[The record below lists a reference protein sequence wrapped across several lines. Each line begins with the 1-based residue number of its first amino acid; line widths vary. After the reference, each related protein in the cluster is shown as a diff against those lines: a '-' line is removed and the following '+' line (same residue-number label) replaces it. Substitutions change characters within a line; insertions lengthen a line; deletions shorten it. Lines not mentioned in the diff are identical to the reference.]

1 MNEFKPKRPM
11 ILISPSILAAD
22 FSALGEDVAKIEYAA
37 DYLHIDVMDGHFVPN
52 LSLGPQVVG
61 SLRKRSGLIFD
72 VHLMITD
79 PEKYADAFIDAGAD
93 IVTFHIEAVDDPARV
108 IEKIRSRGVKAG
120 IAISPDTPAE
130 AVFPFLP
137 SVKMV
142 LVMTVYPGFGGQKL
156 IEGMTGKISAVRYE
170 AETRGLDLDIEVDGG
185 IGAKNVGLLTSA
197 GANVIVAGSSVFKAE
212 DPAEAVEEIRD
223 AAEASFS
230 PEQF

>member
-93 IVTFHIEAVDDPARV
+93 IVTFHLEAVDDPERV

-130 AVFPFLP
+130 AVFPFLS

-156 IEGMTGKISAVRYE
+156 HSEVAEKIRKLREIGYTGEIEA
-170 AETRGLDLDIEVDGG
+170 DGG
-185 IGAKNVGLLTSA
+185 ITEENLSMLEENGLS
-197 GANVIVAGSSVFKAE
+197 VAVMGTSVFHSENPGETIQRLKKTGKKNGH
-212 DPAEAVEEIRD
+212 EE
-223 AAEASFS
+223 
-230 PEQF
+230 